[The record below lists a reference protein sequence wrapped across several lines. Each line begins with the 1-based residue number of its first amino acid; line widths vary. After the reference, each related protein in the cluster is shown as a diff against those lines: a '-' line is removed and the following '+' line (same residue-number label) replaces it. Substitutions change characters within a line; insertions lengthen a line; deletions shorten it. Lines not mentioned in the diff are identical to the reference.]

1 MDRGRF
7 PFRPIS
13 YAPPREVPDVQKQL
27 AAHVKAYEHT
37 KKALELREAGDVSGA
52 KREERKATE
61 WLKEFV
67 RLGGK
72 VSAR

>member
-7 PFRPIS
+7 RFRPIS

-37 KKALELREAGDVSGA
+37 KKALELTEAGKRKEAQEEKA
-52 KREERKATE
+52 KALE
-61 WLKEFV
+61 WLKEYY

-72 VSAR
+72 R